1 MLNHISVGLCR
12 FGPGPRKEGN
22 HMFYGFDIYYFI
34 FIVPAMLVALWA
46 QYKVNSTYSKYSKV
60 GSVRRLTG
68 AQAARAIL
76 DMNGLQHVAIE
87 RISGSLTDHFDPK
100 TNVVRL
106 SDSVYNNYS
115 IAAVGVAAHE
125 CGHAVQYAQ
134 GYSPM
139 KLRSAII
146 PLTNFGSTISI
157 PLILVGFLLTW
168 DSLVVIGILLF
179 STVTV
184 FQLVTLP
191 VEFNASSRA
200 IQVLDSQGMLTPDE
214 LKGTKKVLSADA
226 MTYVAALI
234 TSLAQLLRLVMVF
247 GNRRRD

>member
-1 MLNHISVGLCR
+1 
-12 FGPGPRKEGN
+12 
-22 HMFYGFDIYYFI
+22 MFYGFDIYYFI
-34 FIVPAMLVALWA
+34 FIVPALLFSLWA
-46 QYKVNSTYSKYSKV
+46 QYKVNSTYSKYSQV
-60 GSVRRLTG
+60 GSARKLTG
-68 AQAARAIL
+68 SQAARTIL

-87 RISGSLTDHFDPK
+87 RVSGNLTDHFDPK

-146 PLTNFGSTISI
+146 PITNFGSTISI
-157 PLILVGFLLTW
+157 PLILIGFLL
-168 DSLVVIGILLF
+168 SSEALVTVGILLF
-179 STVTV
+179 STVAI

-191 VEFNASSRA
+191 VEFNASNRA
-200 IQVLDSQGMLTPDE
+200 LAVLEQRDMLSAQE
-214 LKGTKKVLSADA
+214 LKGTKKVLSAAA
-226 MTYVAALI
+226 MTYVAALV
-234 TSLAQLLRLVMVF
+234 TSLAQLLRLIMVF
-247 GNRRRD
+247 GGRRRNN

>member
-1 MLNHISVGLCR
+1 MTAGSARNA
-12 FGPGPRKEGN
+12 KGN
-22 HMFYGFDIYYFI
+22 EDMFYGYDIYYFI
-34 FIVPAMLVALWA
+34 FIVPALLFSLWA

-60 GSVRRLTG
+60 GSARRLTG
-68 AQAARAIL
+68 SQAARLIL
-76 DMNGLQHVAIE
+76 DMNGLNHVAIE

-106 SDSVYNNYS
+106 SDSVYNNCS

-139 KLRSAII
+139 KLRAAII

-157 PLILVGFLLTW
+157 PLILIGFVLTLEP
-168 DSLVVIGILLF
+168 LVTVGILLF
-179 STVTV
+179 STVAI

-191 VEFNASSRA
+191 VEFNASRRA
-200 IQVLDSQGMLTPDE
+200 LAVLEQQGMLSEQE
-214 LKGTKKVLSADA
+214 LRGTRKVLGAAA
-226 MTYVAALI
+226 MTYVAALV
-234 TSLAQLLRLVMVF
+234 TSLAQLLRLIMVF
-247 GNRRRD
+247 GGGRNRRD

>member
-1 MLNHISVGLCR
+1 
-12 FGPGPRKEGN
+12 
-22 HMFYGFDIYYFI
+22 MFYGYDIYYFI
-34 FIVPAMLVALWA
+34 FIVPALLFSLWA
-46 QYKVNSTYSKYSKV
+46 QYRVNSTYSKYSKV
-60 GSVRRLTG
+60 GSARRLTG
-68 AQAARAIL
+68 SQAARLIL
-76 DMNGLQHVAIE
+76 DMNGLRHVAIE

-139 KLRSAII
+139 KLRAAII

-157 PLILVGFLLTW
+157 PLILIGFVLTLEP
-168 DSLVVIGILLF
+168 LVTVGILLF
-179 STVTV
+179 STVAI

-191 VEFNASSRA
+191 VEFNASRRA
-200 IQVLDSQGMLTPDE
+200 LVVLEQQGMLDE
-214 LKGTKKVLSADA
+214 QELRGTRKVLSAAA
-226 MTYVAALI
+226 MTYVAALV
-234 TSLAQLLRLVMVF
+234 TSLAQLLRLIMVF
-247 GNRRRD
+247 GGGRNRRD